1 MLEKRAHP
9 ANKDGLSLITRSLL
23 FCLLSALWHIRD
35 LTSIALMIALI
46 VMSIFRL
53 QSTVK

>member
-1 MLEKRAHP
+1 MLEKRAYP

-35 LTSIALMIALI
+35 LTRYSFDDSVDCHVDFSITIHC
-46 VMSIFRL
+46 
-53 QSTVK
+53 

>member
-1 MLEKRAHP
+1 MLEKRTHP

-23 FCLLSALWHIRD
+23 FCLLSALWD
-35 LTSIALMIALI
+35 LTVIALMIALI

>member
-35 LTSIALMIALI
+35 LTGIALMKALI

>member
-1 MLEKRAHP
+1 MLEKRTHP

-35 LTSIALMIALI
+35 LTVIALMIALI
-46 VMSIFRL
+46 VTSIFRL